1 MTKKNKKIILITS
14 MITILPILAGLI
26 LWNKLPEQVATHF
39 DANGIP
45 NGYSSR
51 AFAVFGPYLI
61 CLFAHLFCAF
71 GTLADPKKQAI
82 GQKMYALILWICPA
96 VSLFCAAAIY
106 GNTFGVKFMK
116 SSRFVI
122 ILLGLLFLLVGN
134 YLPKC
139 RQNYTVGIKVP
150 WTLASEAN
158 WDATH
163 RMAGKLWVAGGV
175 LILLL
180 AIQPWIPAFP
190 ISMVLI
196 LAVTFI
202 PMIYSFVYYLR
213 NEK

>member
-106 GNTFGVKFMK
+106 GNTFGVEFTWA
-116 SSRFVI
+116 RI
-122 ILLGLLFLLVGN
+122 N
-134 YLPKC
+134 
-139 RQNYTVGIKVP
+139 
-150 WTLASEAN
+150 LASLTN
-158 WDATH
+158 S
-163 RMAGKLWVAGGV
+163 
-175 LILLL
+175 LILVSLSPSTL
-180 AIQPWIPAFP
+180 SA
-190 ISMVLI
+190 
-196 LAVTFI
+196 
-202 PMIYSFVYYLR
+202 
-213 NEK
+213 

>member
-39 DANGIP
+39 DFNGIP

-61 CLFAHLFCAF
+61 CLFAHLLCAF

-106 GNTFGVKFMK
+106 GNTFGVEFMK

-139 RQNYTVGIKVP
+139 RQNYTIGIKLP
-150 WTLASEAN
+150 WTLSDTEN
-158 WDATH
+158 WDRTH
-163 RMAGKLWVAGGV
+163 RFAGKIWMLCGV
-175 LILLL
+175 LEIIVGFLPIAQFEIVTIALILL
-180 AIQPWIPAFP
+180 ATIP
-190 ISMVLI
+190 V
-196 LAVTFI
+196 AV
-202 PMIYSFVYYLR
+202 YSYLLYR
-213 NEK
+213 KKMG

>member
-82 GQKMYALILWICPA
+82 CDHTSGTSVFARRQLSAEMPPELYRWHKGSVDTRQRSKLGCNPQDGRKIVGCRRRVDSSAGHSA
-96 VSLFCAAAIY
+96 VDPGISDKSGAHTCGHIY
-106 GNTFGVKFMK
+106 
-116 SSRFVI
+116 SDD
-122 ILLGLLFLLVGN
+122 LFLCIL
-134 YLPKC
+134 
-139 RQNYTVGIKVP
+139 
-150 WTLASEAN
+150 SE
-158 WDATH
+158 
-163 RMAGKLWVAGGV
+163 K
-175 LILLL
+175 
-180 AIQPWIPAFP
+180 
-190 ISMVLI
+190 
-196 LAVTFI
+196 
-202 PMIYSFVYYLR
+202 
-213 NEK
+213 

>member
-39 DANGIP
+39 DFNGIP

-96 VSLFCAAAIY
+96 
-106 GNTFGVKFMK
+106 
-116 SSRFVI
+116 
-122 ILLGLLFLLVGN
+122 
-134 YLPKC
+134 
-139 RQNYTVGIKVP
+139 
-150 WTLASEAN
+150 
-158 WDATH
+158 
-163 RMAGKLWVAGGV
+163 
-175 LILLL
+175 
-180 AIQPWIPAFP
+180 FP

>member
-14 MITILPILAGLI
+14 MITILPILVGLI

-39 DANGIP
+39 DFNGIP

-61 CLFAHLFCAF
+61 FLFAHLLCAF

-106 GNTFGVKFMK
+106 GNTFGVEFMK

-139 RQNYTVGIKVP
+139 RQNYTIGIKLP
-150 WTLASEAN
+150 WTLSDTEN
-158 WDATH
+158 WDRTH
-163 RMAGKLWVAGGV
+163 RFAGKIWMLCGV
-175 LILLL
+175 LEIIVGCLPIAQFEIVTIALILL
-180 AIQPWIPAFP
+180 ATIP
-190 ISMVLI
+190 V
-196 LAVTFI
+196 AV
-202 PMIYSFVYYLR
+202 YSYLLYR
-213 NEK
+213 KKMG

>member
-82 GQKMYALILWICPA
+82 GQKMYTLILWICPA

-106 GNTFGVKFMK
+106 GNTFGVEFMK

-163 RMAGKLWVAGGV
+163 QDGRKIVGCRRRVDSSAGHSAVDPG
-175 LILLL
+175 
-180 AIQPWIPAFP
+180 
-190 ISMVLI
+190 ISDKSG
-196 LAVTFI
+196 AHTCGH
-202 PMIYSFVYYLR
+202 IYSDDLFLCILS
-213 NEK
+213 EK

>member
-163 RMAGKLWVAGGV
+163 RMAGKLWGCRRRVDSSAGHSAVDPG
-175 LILLL
+175 
-180 AIQPWIPAFP
+180 
-190 ISMVLI
+190 ISDKYG
-196 LAVTFI
+196 AHTCGH
-202 PMIYSFVYYLR
+202 IYSDDLFLCILS
-213 NEK
+213 EK

>member
-96 VSLFCAAAIY
+96 VSLFCAAAMERYFFYRKYHLCTSDHAATAGRKCSKTTYKINAH
-106 GNTFGVKFMK
+106 NTQKPLFH
-116 SSRFVI
+116 SSNSDSRR
-122 ILLGLLFLLVGN
+122 
-134 YLPKC
+134 YC
-139 RQNYTVGIKVP
+139 
-150 WTLASEAN
+150 
-158 WDATH
+158 
-163 RMAGKLWVAGGV
+163 
-175 LILLL
+175 
-180 AIQPWIPAFP
+180 
-190 ISMVLI
+190 
-196 LAVTFI
+196 
-202 PMIYSFVYYLR
+202 
-213 NEK
+213 

>member
-82 GQKMYALILWICPA
+82 GQKMYALILWICPDSCGRDLSQETMR
-96 VSLFCAAAIY
+96 SLIPTIKRKLDNIY
-106 GNTFGVKFMK
+106 KK
-116 SSRFVI
+116 I
-122 ILLGLLFLLVGN
+122 HIE
-134 YLPKC
+134 YL
-139 RQNYTVGIKVP
+139 
-150 WTLASEAN
+150 
-158 WDATH
+158 
-163 RMAGKLWVAGGV
+163 
-175 LILLL
+175 
-180 AIQPWIPAFP
+180 
-190 ISMVLI
+190 
-196 LAVTFI
+196 
-202 PMIYSFVYYLR
+202 
-213 NEK
+213 

>member
-122 ILLGLLFLLVGN
+122 HTSGTSVFARRQLSAEMPPELYRWHKGSVDTRQRSKLGCNPQDGRKIVGCRRRVDSSAGHSAVDPGISDKYGAHTCGHIYSDDLFLCIL
-134 YLPKC
+134 
-139 RQNYTVGIKVP
+139 
-150 WTLASEAN
+150 SE
-158 WDATH
+158 
-163 RMAGKLWVAGGV
+163 K
-175 LILLL
+175 
-180 AIQPWIPAFP
+180 
-190 ISMVLI
+190 
-196 LAVTFI
+196 
-202 PMIYSFVYYLR
+202 
-213 NEK
+213 

>member
-39 DANGIP
+39 DFNGIP

-61 CLFAHLFCAF
+61 FLFAHLLCAF

-106 GNTFGVKFMK
+106 GNTFGVEFMK

-139 RQNYTVGIKVP
+139 RQNYTIGIKLP
-150 WTLASEAN
+150 WTLSDTEN
-158 WDATH
+158 WDRTH
-163 RMAGKLWVAGGV
+163 RFAGKIWMLCGV
-175 LILLL
+175 LEIIVGCLPIAQFEIVTIALILL
-180 AIQPWIPAFP
+180 ATIP
-190 ISMVLI
+190 V
-196 LAVTFI
+196 AV
-202 PMIYSFVYYLR
+202 YSYLLYR
-213 NEK
+213 KKMG

>member
-39 DANGIP
+39 DFNGIP

-61 CLFAHLFCAF
+61 CLFAHLLCAF

-106 GNTFGVKFMK
+106 GNTFGVEFMK

-150 WTLASEAN
+150 VDTRQRSKLGCNSQ
-158 WDATH
+158 DG
-163 RMAGKLWVAGGV
+163 RKIVGCRRRVDSSAGHSAVDPG
-175 LILLL
+175 
-180 AIQPWIPAFP
+180 
-190 ISMVLI
+190 ISDKSG
-196 LAVTFI
+196 AHTCGH
-202 PMIYSFVYYLR
+202 IYSDDLFLCILS
-213 NEK
+213 EK